1 MQRQIARVA
10 MLSLA
15 HRYNRSFVVTK
26 QPPSCIC
33 VMFPE
38 TIFQSLWKAIDKVQV
53 ASTWN
58 SFTAIYVISLSPS
71 KSFLRNILLMVSSV
85 WEIIYLTLQGQPA
98 AKLWPGDPF
107 FCSGWKSG
115 CHQRPR
121 ARSSEV
127 PWTGPFPGLQPFC
140 SLRGKMLCFL
150 LGPFS
155 RWILNS
161 HLNIISTPDWHLVW
175 SRAGQSAWKTLG
187 KGWGHPLLSLQVLP
201 PHNQQLRNIGKSYGP
216 PHFPYNAFLYRI
228 YSFFR
233 EQHGIFAPTW
243 KVEKESPG
251 WVSMSDLFEKVKV
264 LEPTVSRKSVLEY
277 INESWRRA
285 VGVG

>member
-127 PWTGPFPGLQPFC
+127 PWTGPFPGLQSFC
-140 SLRGKMLCFL
+140 SLRGKCYVFNGTIFQMDIE
-150 LGPFS
+150 FS
-155 RWILNS
+155 SNYHLNS
-161 HLNIISTPDWHLVW
+161 RLAPGVESSWTVSLEDT
-175 SRAGQSAWKTLG
+175 REGLG
-187 KGWGHPLLSLQVLP
+187 
-201 PHNQQLRNIGKSYGP
+201 
-216 PHFPYNAFLYRI
+216 
-228 YSFFR
+228 
-233 EQHGIFAPTW
+233 APTTFTAGAP
-243 KVEKESPG
+243 S
-251 WVSMSDLFEKVKV
+251 S
-264 LEPTVSRKSVLEY
+264 
-277 INESWRRA
+277 
-285 VGVG
+285 